1 MDKFHQIPARD
12 ASNTG
17 RCFLNQ
23 QSFAEK
29 LKKYPAFCHLET
41 VIPRHAGQTVLHCIA
56 LGRPKTR
63 RAAELLRL
71 VHSHH
76 GDLEAKNN
84 EGQFLGRSNTIA
96 CPKWCND
103 FLHKNITRYGYSRY
117 HIHLYLHTDII
128 HFITM

>member
-1 MDKFHQIPARD
+1 MVMMIDDEKKDHHHGHSPTVICFG
-12 ASNTG
+12 G
-17 RCFLNQ
+17 RGHEN
-23 QSFAEK
+23 
-29 LKKYPAFCHLET
+29 LET
-41 VIPRHAGQTVLHCIA
+41 VIHSHAGLTVLHCIA

-96 CPKWCND
+96 CPKWCKD
-103 FLHKNITRYGYSRY
+103 FLH
-117 HIHLYLHTDII
+117 
-128 HFITM
+128 